1 MKKETQCIHEGYY
14 PKNGEP
20 RVLPIAMS
28 TAFRYDTTEQ
38 VGDLFDLKDNGFF
51 YTRLGNPTIAAAE
64 GKIAALEGG
73 VGAMMTSS
81 GQAASMLSVLNL
93 ASSGDHI
100 VSASAIYGGT
110 FNLFNVT
117 LRRLG
122 IDFTFAD
129 ICDFAAVENAI
140 KPNTKAVFCETL
152 ANPALKIAD
161 IERIAAIAHTHGV
174 PLLIDSTFATPMLC
188 RPIEY
193 GADIVIHSSTK
204 YLDGHD
210 VSVGGFIVDGGRF
223 DYAKSGRFDGF
234 TKPDESYH
242 GLVYSKDC
250 GNAAFITKA
259 RVQLMRDMGTQISPF
274 NAWLTNLGMETLS
287 VRMERH
293 CANALKVAEYLKS
306 RKEVKTIQYPMLK
319 GDAEYEKA
327 VKYLGGK
334 GSGVISFEL
343 ESREKCVKFMN
354 SLKLVSLLVH
364 VADLRSCALHP
375 ASSTHRQLSD
385 ADLTAAGIS
394 PSLIRL
400 SVGLENADDII
411 ADIDGAFAAAG
422 KR

>member
-1 MKKETQCIHEGYY
+1 MRKETQCIHEGYY

-20 RVLPIAMS
+20 RVAPITMS

-51 YTRLGNPTIAAAE
+51 YTRLGNPTIAVAE
-64 GKIAALEGG
+64 GKLAALEGG

-81 GQAASMLSVLNL
+81 GQSASMLSVLNICS
-93 ASSGDHI
+93 AGENI
-100 VSASAIYGGT
+100 VSATAIYGGT
-110 FNLFNVT
+110 FNLFDVT

-122 IDFTFAD
+122 IDTRFV
-129 ICDFAAVENAI
+129 DFRDFDAI
-140 KPNTKAVFCETL
+140 EKAIDGKTKALFCETL
-152 ANPALKIAD
+152 ANPALQITD
-161 IERIAAIAHTHGV
+161 IEKVAAIAHKHGV
-174 PLLIDSTFATPMLC
+174 PLIVDSTFATPMLC
-188 RPIEY
+188 RPFEF

-210 VSVGGFIVDGGRF
+210 TSVGGFIVDSGKF
-223 DYAKSGRFDGF
+223 DYANGNFPAF
-234 TKPDESYH
+234 TTPDESYH
-242 GLVYSKDC
+242 GLVYSRDC
-250 GNAAFITKA
+250 GKAAYITKA
-259 RVQLMRDMGTQISPF
+259 RVQLMRDMGCQASPF

-293 CANALKVAEYLKS
+293 CNNALKIAKYLAS
-306 RKEVKTIQYPMLK
+306 RKEVAHVQYPMLES
-319 GDAEYEKA
+319 DEEHDRA
-327 VKYLGGK
+327 VKYLGGR

-343 ESREKCVKFMN
+343 GSREQCVKFMN

-385 ADLTAAGIS
+385 EALEAAGIKQT
-394 PSLIRL
+394 LIRL

-411 ADIDGAFAAAG
+411 DDIDNALRSIKKA
-422 KR
+422 

>member
-1 MKKETQCIHEGYY
+1 MRKETQCIHEGYY

-20 RVLPIAMS
+20 RVAPITMS

-38 VGDLFDLKDNGFF
+38 VGDLFDLKDNGYF
-51 YTRLGNPTIAAAE
+51 YTRLGNPTIGVAE
-64 GKIAALEGG
+64 AKLAALEGG

-93 ASSGDHI
+93 CSAGDNI
-100 VSASAIYGGT
+100 VSSTAIYGGT
-110 FNLFNVT
+110 FNLFDVT

-122 IDFTFAD
+122 VDTTFVDFR
-129 ICDFAAVENAI
+129 DFDAVEKAI
-140 KPNTKAVFCETL
+140 NGRTKALFCETL
-152 ANPALKIAD
+152 ANPALIVTD
-161 IERIAAIAHTHGV
+161 IEKIAAIAHKHGV
-174 PLLIDSTFATPMLC
+174 PLIIDSTFATPYLC
-188 RPIEY
+188 RPFEF

-210 VSVGGFIVDGGRF
+210 TSVGGFIVDGGKF
-223 DYAKSGRFDGF
+223 DYANGNFKSF
-234 TKPDESYH
+234 TEPDESYH
-242 GLVYSKDC
+242 GLVYSRDC

-259 RVQLMRDMGTQISPF
+259 RVQLMRDMGSQASPF
-274 NAWLTNLGMETLS
+274 NAWLTNLGMETLC
-287 VRMERH
+287 VRMDRH
-293 CANALKVAEYLKS
+293 CENALKVAEYLKS
-306 RKEVKTIQYPMLK
+306 RKEVKAISYPMLK
-319 GDAEYEKA
+319 GDPEREKA
-327 VKYLGGK
+327 IKYLGGK

-343 ESREKCVKFMN
+343 DTRENCIKFMN

-385 ADLTAAGIS
+385 EALVAAGIS

-411 ADIDGAFAAAG
+411 EDVENALRAV
-422 KR
+422 KKV